1 MRRNTKQHPCFKK
14 ICAAMLKS
22 LLIGWNT
29 SLPES
34 LCLDFSRKTLPT
46 HQSTLRD
53 KQHCHSTNF
62 LCTRT
67 QCITRSNS
75 SYEVP
80 YHETYPQE
88 TQPFLC
94 ASRMVKHAPA
104 KICPCLR
111 LKLPPLHLHFP
122 TRKKKKK
129 VVKKIK
135 METYLEGAVVL
146 WLVHWTLGREV

>member
-1 MRRNTKQHPCFKK
+1 MKRP
-14 ICAAMLKS
+14 
-22 LLIGWNT
+22 
-29 SLPES
+29 
-34 LCLDFSRKTLPT
+34 
-46 HQSTLRD
+46 
-53 KQHCHSTNF
+53 
-62 LCTRT
+62 
-67 QCITRSNS
+67 NS

-94 ASRMVKHAPA
+94 VSRMVKHAPA

-146 WLVHWTLGREV
+146 GLVQ